1 MARSS
6 KDARAKELL
15 DLGNH
20 LFDKRKPKDSLDQ
33 EIAWN
38 FCPDLAEFQSPLEL
52 GEDWAAD
59 RMDGFP
65 EQVSRELSNQLS
77 ANLRPNGK
85 QWFKSSGGDDE
96 IDADE
101 ANAQFLEY
109 VGKTMRR
116 EMYRAK
122 TGFVGAAKEL
132 DRFYVNFGQ
141 GVMSIE
147 ESPTDRD
154 HLYFRT
160 YHIKDCVWLDNQL
173 GQVDHLHRRS
183 RMSARAMKRMFGEN
197 RLHETIV
204 KAAKKEPNRE
214 FEIRYITMP
223 TEEYNSFG
231 EEGKGGKNIKLPFV
245 CCVIDVEN
253 CCIIK
258 EGGLPTFNYVVP
270 RWQRL
275 AGTQYAFS
283 PATMAALADGRMA
296 QMLSQI
302 LLESG
307 EKAIDPPM
315 IGKQE
320 AVIGQPNIAAGGLSW
335 IDMEA
340 DGKLTEALDVIKI
353 DADMRVAFQMRTDLR
368 EMLSKAFF
376 IDKLTLPETSAKE
389 MTAFEVARRLEEHVR
404 NLLPIFE
411 PIQVEYNARM
421 LDIVFALLVN
431 MKKIDFNRMPDSMSG
446 VDTIWEFDT
455 PIQTAESRLLVEQFL
470 DTCNVITVGM
480 QTEQAVAASGG
491 SAPVHFDKGL
501 RDAVRGVGG
510 PAVWRLTQEE
520 RDAEAEA
527 SEQAMA
533 TQNAMSQIGM
543 GAGIAEQVGKAGQS
557 LGLITPPGK
566 AAAAAG
572 QPAGGGAPA
581 QAQTG
586 AAPAPTGVPLPGGG
600 TANIPAGI
608 DMEGAL
614 QAMGGMGASES
625 GGEDMVA
632 SLSAEVQELRMM
644 LRRMAM
650 QMSNIEDAVTRPK
663 RVKIEKDKSGKIVG
677 ASISGGQG
685 YIEGMAA

>member
-1 MARSS
+1 MAKSY

-20 LFDKRKPKDSLDQ
+20 LFEKRKPKDSLDQ
-33 EIAWN
+33 EIAWQ

-52 GEDWAAD
+52 GEDFAAD
-59 RMDGFP
+59 RMDSFP
-65 EQVSRELSNQLS
+65 EQVSRELSNQLG
-77 ANLRPNGK
+77 ANLRPNGR
-85 QWFKSSGGDDE
+85 QWFLSSTGDDE
-96 IDADE
+96 FDADE
-101 ANAQFLEY
+101 ANAQFLQY
-109 VGKTMRR
+109 VGRTMRR

-122 TGFVGAAKEL
+122 TGFVGATKEL

-147 ESPTDRD
+147 ESPVDRD
-154 HLYFRT
+154 HLFFRT

-173 GQVDHLHRRS
+173 GQVDHLHRKVK
-183 RMSARAMKRMFGEN
+183 MSARAMKRMFGEA

-214 FEIRYITMP
+214 FELRYITMP

-231 EEGKGGKNIKLPFV
+231 EEAKVGKAIRLPFV

-258 EGGLPTFNYVVP
+258 EGGLPVFNYVVP

-275 AGTQYAFS
+275 SGTQYAFS
-283 PATMAALADGRMA
+283 PATMTALADGRMA

-320 AVIGQPNIAAGGLSW
+320 VVIGQPNIAAGGISW
-335 IDMEA
+335 VDMDHDA
-340 DGKLTEALDVIKI
+340 KLTDALDVLKI

-368 EMLSKAFF
+368 EMLSKSFF
-376 IDKLTLPETSAKE
+376 IDKLTLPETSLKE

-411 PIQVEYNARM
+411 PIQVEYNSRL

-431 MKKIDFNRMPDSMSG
+431 MKKIDFSRMPDSLSEA
-446 VDTIWEFDT
+446 DTIWEFDT

-470 DTCNVITVGM
+470 DTCNVLTVGA
-480 QTEQAVAASGG
+480 QTEAAVGQAGG
-491 SAPVHFDKGL
+491 SAPIHFDKGL

-510 PAVWRLTQEE
+510 PATWRKTQEE
-520 RDAEAEA
+520 RDADAEA
-527 SEQAMA
+527 DEQAMA
-533 TQNAMSQIGM
+533 TQDVMGKIGM

-566 AAAAAG
+566 APAAP
-572 QPAGGGAPA
+572 QQGAPA
-581 QAQTG
+581 QG
-586 AAPAPTGVPLPGGG
+586 AAPAALPAPAGPAGMPEGIDMGAALQAIQGGAPGGG
-600 TANIPAGI
+600 A
-608 DMEGAL
+608 E
-614 QAMGGMGASES
+614 E
-625 GGEDMVA
+625 MVA
-632 SLSAEVQELRMM
+632 SLSAEMQEMRMM
-644 LRRMAM
+644 LRRLTM
-650 QMSNIEDAVTRPK
+650 QLSNIEEAVSRPK
-663 RVKIEKDKSGKIVG
+663 RVRIEKDKSGKITG
-677 ASISGGQG
+677 ASISSSGQG
-685 YIEGMAA
+685 LIEGIAA

>member
-1 MARSS
+1 VTALAKSY

-20 LFDKRKPKDSLDQ
+20 LFEKRKPKDSLDQ
-33 EIAWN
+33 EIAWQ
-38 FCPDLAEFQSPLEL
+38 FCPDLAEFQSPLDL

-59 RMDGFP
+59 RMDGYP
-65 EQVSRELSNQLS
+65 EQVSRELSNQLG

-85 QWFKSSGGDDE
+85 QWFKSSAGDDE

-101 ANAQFLEY
+101 GNARFLEY
-109 VGKTMRR
+109 VGRTMRR
-116 EMYRAK
+116 EMYRSK
-122 TGFVGAAKEL
+122 TGFVGASKEL

-154 HLYFRT
+154 HLFFRT
-160 YHIKDCVWLDNQL
+160 YHIKDCAWLDNQL
-173 GQVDHLHRRS
+173 GQVDHLHRRA
-183 RMSARAMKRMFGEN
+183 RMSARAMKRMFGEK
-197 RLHETIV
+197 RLHETV
-204 KAAKKEPNRE
+204 LRAAKKEPNRE

-231 EEGKGGKNIKLPFV
+231 DEGKASGIKLPFT

-253 CCIIK
+253 CGIIK
-258 EGGLPTFNYVVP
+258 EGGVPVFNYVVP

-315 IGKQE
+315 VGKQE
-320 AVIGQPNIAAGGLSW
+320 AVIGQPNIGAGGLTW
-335 IDMEA
+335 IDLDHDA
-340 DGKLTEALDVIKI
+340 KLTDALDVIKL
-353 DADMRVAFQMRTDLR
+353 DADMRVAFQMRADLR

-376 IDKLTLPETSAKE
+376 IDKLTLPETSLKE

-411 PIQVEYNARM
+411 PIQVEYNSKL

-431 MKKIDFNRMPDSMSG
+431 MKKIDFSRMPDTMSD

-470 DTCNVITVGM
+470 DTCNVLTVGA
-480 QTEQAVAASGG
+480 QTEAAVAQAGG
-491 SAPVHFDKGL
+491 AVPIHLDKGL

-510 PAVWRLTQEE
+510 PATWRKTLEE
-520 RDAEAEA
+520 READAEAA
-527 SEQAMA
+527 EQASGVQDTMA
-533 TQNAMSQIGM
+533 QIGM
-543 GAGIAEQVGKAGQS
+543 GAGVAEQVGKAGQS
-557 LGLITPPGK
+557 LGMIMPPGK
-566 AAAAAG
+566 ALAAAPQGAG
-572 QPAGGGAPA
+572 GSAPAPAAPASGGGAMA
-581 QAQTG
+581 
-586 AAPAPTGVPLPGGG
+586 LPSGGM
-600 TANIPAGI
+600 PAGI
-608 DMEGAL
+608 DMGGAL
-614 QAMGGMGASES
+614 QALGGMGGG
-625 GGEDMVA
+625 GGEDMIA
-632 SLSAEVQELRMM
+632 QLSGELQEMRAMM
-644 LRRMAM
+644 RRLAM

-677 ASISGGQG
+677 ASISAGQG

>member
-1 MARSS
+1 MARSY

-52 GEDWAAD
+52 GEDWASD

-65 EQVSRELSNQLS
+65 EQVSRELSNQLAAS
-77 ANLRPNGK
+77 MRPSGK
-85 QWFKSSGGDDE
+85 QWFKSSTGDDE
-96 IDADE
+96 TDADE

-109 VGKTMRR
+109 LGKTMRR
-116 EMYRAK
+116 EMYKVK
-122 TGFVGAAKEL
+122 TGFVGATKEL

-147 ESPTDRD
+147 ESPVDRD

-160 YHIKDCVWLDNQL
+160 HHLKDCVWLDNQL
-173 GQVDHLHRRS
+173 GHVDHLHRRAK
-183 RMSARAMKRMFGEN
+183 MSARAMKRMFGEK
-197 RLHETIV
+197 RLHDTIV
-204 KAAKKEPNRE
+204 RAAKKEPNRE
-214 FEIRYITMP
+214 FEIRYVTMP
-223 TEEYNSFG
+223 TEEYNTFG
-231 EEGKGGKNIKLPFV
+231 EAPGKGAGIKLPFV

-335 IDMEA
+335 VDMDHDA
-340 DGKLTEALDVIKI
+340 KLTDALDVIKL
-353 DADMRVAFQMRTDLR
+353 DADMRVAFQMRADLR
-368 EMLSKAFF
+368 ELLSKAFF
-376 IDKLTLPETSAKE
+376 IDKLTLPEASLKE
-389 MTAFEVARRLEEHVR
+389 MTAFEVSRRLEEHVR

-431 MKKIDFNRMPDSMSG
+431 MKKIDFSRMPDALSEA
-446 VDTIWEFDT
+446 DTTWEFET

-470 DTCNVITVGM
+470 DTCNVLTVGA
-480 QTEQAVAASGG
+480 QTEAAIAQAGG
-491 SAPVHFDKGL
+491 SAPVHLDKGL

-510 PAVWRLTQEE
+510 PAAWRKTQEE
-520 RDAEAEA
+520 READAEASAE
-527 SEQAMA
+527 AMA
-533 TQNAMSQIGM
+533 TQETISQIGM
-543 GAGIAEQVGKAGQS
+543 GAGVAEQVGKAGQS

-566 AAAAAG
+566 AAAAQGA
-572 QPAGGGAPA
+572 GAPA
-581 QAQTG
+581 GPPQAG
-586 AAPAPTGVPLPGGG
+586 AAPAPTPMPLPGGG

-608 DMEGAL
+608 DMGGAL
-614 QAMGGMGASES
+614 SALGGAGA
-625 GGEDMVA
+625 GPGAEDMVA
-632 SLSAEVQELRMM
+632 SLSAEMQDLRMM
-644 LRRMAM
+644 LRRLAM

-663 RVKIEKDKSGKIVG
+663 KVKIEKDKSGKITG
-677 ASISGGQG
+677 ASISSGGRDI
-685 YIEGMAA
+685 IEGIAA

>member
-65 EQVSRELSNQLS
+65 EQVSRELSNQLG

-85 QWFKSSGGDDE
+85 QWFKSSVGDDE

-116 EMYRAK
+116 EMYRVK
-122 TGFVGAAKEL
+122 TGFVGATKEL

-173 GQVDHLHRRS
+173 GQVDHLHRRT
-183 RMSARAMKRMFGEN
+183 RMSARAMKRMFGES

-231 EEGKGGKNIKLPFV
+231 EEGKGGKSIKLPFV

-340 DGKLTEALDVIKI
+340 DGKLTDALDVIKI

-431 MKKIDFNRMPDSMSG
+431 MKKIDFSRMPETMSD

-470 DTCNVITVGM
+470 DTCNVLTVSS
-480 QTEQAVAASGG
+480 QTEAAIAQTGGAV
-491 SAPVHFDKGL
+491 PIHMDKGL

-510 PAVWRLTQEE
+510 PATWRKTQEE
-520 RDAEAEA
+520 RDADAEA

-533 TQNAMSQIGM
+533 TQDTLGQIGM
-543 GAGIAEQVGKAGQS
+543 GASLAEQVGKAGQS
-557 LGLITPPGK
+557 LGMIAPPGK
-566 AAAAAG
+566 GAPAPQGAAG
-572 QPAGGGAPA
+572 GAAQPAPAQPGGGALA
-581 QAQTG
+581 
-586 AAPAPTGVPLPGGG
+586 LPSGGG
-600 TANIPAGI
+600 MPAGI
-608 DMEGAL
+608 DMGGAL
-614 QAMGGMGASES
+614 QALGGMGAES
-625 GGEDMVA
+625 GGEDMMA
-632 SLSAEVQELRMM
+632 SIGAEMQELRAMM
-644 LRRMAM
+644 RRLAM

-663 RVKIEKDKSGKIVG
+663 RVKIEKDKSGKIIG
-677 ASISGGQG
+677 ASVSAGQG

>member
-1 MARSS
+1 MEGSLTLARSY

-38 FCPDLAEFQSPLEL
+38 FAPDLAEFQSPLEL
-52 GEDWAAD
+52 GEDWASD
-59 RMDGFP
+59 RMDGYP
-65 EQVSRELSNQLS
+65 EQVSRELSNQLG

-85 QWFKSSGGDDE
+85 QWFKSSTGDDDS
-96 IDADE
+96 DADE
-101 ANAQFLEY
+101 SNAQFLEY
-109 VGKTMRR
+109 LARTMRR
-116 EMYRAK
+116 EMYKVK
-122 TGFVGAAKEL
+122 TGFVGATKEL

-147 ESPTDRD
+147 ESPADRD

-160 YHIKDCVWLDNQL
+160 HHLKDCVWLDNQL
-173 GQVDHLHRRS
+173 GQVDHLHRRAK
-183 RMSARAMKRMFGEN
+183 MSARAMKRMFGEK
-197 RLHETIV
+197 RLHETIIR
-204 KAAKKEPNRE
+204 AAKKEPNRE

-223 TEEYNSFG
+223 TEEYNTFG
-231 EEGKGGKNIKLPFV
+231 DAGGGSKIKLPFV

-258 EGGLPTFNYVVP
+258 EGGLPVFNYVVP

-307 EKAIDPPM
+307 EKAIDPPL

-335 IDMEA
+335 VDMDHDA
-340 DGKLTEALDVIKI
+340 KLTDALDVIKL
-353 DADMRVAFQMRTDLR
+353 DADMRVAFQMRADLR
-368 EMLSKAFF
+368 ELLSKAFF
-376 IDKLTLPETSAKE
+376 IDKLTLPEASMKE
-389 MTAFEVARRLEEHVR
+389 MTAFEVSRRLEEHVR

-431 MKKIDFNRMPDSMSG
+431 MKKIDFSRMPDSLSEA
-446 VDTIWEFDT
+446 DTTWEFET

-470 DTCNVITVGM
+470 DTCNVLTVGA
-480 QTEQAVAASGG
+480 QTEAAVGQAGG
-491 SAPVHFDKGL
+491 TIPIHFDKGL

-510 PAVWRLTQEE
+510 PAAWRKTQEE
-520 RDAEAEA
+520 RDADAEA

-533 TQNAMSQIGM
+533 TQETIAQIGM
-543 GAGIAEQVGKAGQS
+543 GAGVAEQVGKAGQS

-566 AAAAAG
+566 AAAQQGA
-572 QPAGGGAPA
+572 GGAPA
-581 QAQTG
+581 AQG
-586 AAPAPTGVPLPGGG
+586 QVPAAPVSTPMPLPGGG
-600 TANIPAGI
+600 QANIPAGI
-608 DMEGAL
+608 DMGGAL
-614 QAMGGMGASES
+614 AALGQGG

-632 SLSAEVQELRMM
+632 ALNADVQELRMM

-663 RVKIEKDKSGKIVG
+663 RVKIEKDKAGKITG
-677 ASISGGQG
+677 ASISSGGRDI
-685 YIEGMAA
+685 IEGIAA

>member
-1 MARSS
+1 LARSY

-59 RMDGFP
+59 RMDGYP
-65 EQVSRELSNQLS
+65 EQVSRELSNQLG

-85 QWFKSSGGDDE
+85 QWFKSSTGDDE
-96 IDADE
+96 QDADE
-101 ANAQFLEY
+101 ANARFLEY
-109 VGKTMRR
+109 LGRTIRR
-116 EMYRAK
+116 EIYK
-122 TGFVGAAKEL
+122 PQTGFVGATKEL

-154 HLYFRT
+154 HLYFRNH
-160 YHIKDCVWLDNQL
+160 HIKDCVWLDNQL
-173 GQVDHLHRRS
+173 GQVDHLHRRAK
-183 RMSARAMKRMFGEN
+183 MSARAMRRMFGEK

-223 TEEYNSFG
+223 TEEYNTFG
-231 EEGKGGKNIKLPFV
+231 EEGSGKGASIKLPFV

-335 IDMEA
+335 VDMDHEA
-340 DGKLTEALDVIKI
+340 KLTDALDVIKL
-353 DADMRVAFQMRTDLR
+353 DADMRVAFQMRADLR
-368 EMLSKAFF
+368 ELLAKAFF
-376 IDKLTLPETSAKE
+376 IDKLTLPEASMKE
-389 MTAFEVARRLEEHVR
+389 MTAFEVSRRLEEHVR

-431 MKKIDFNRMPDSMSG
+431 MKKIDFGRMPDGLSD
-446 VDTIWEFDT
+446 VDTMWQFET

-470 DTCNVITVGM
+470 DTCNVLTVGA
-480 QTEQAVAASGG
+480 QTEAAVGQAGG
-491 SAPVHFDKGL
+491 TIPIHFDKGM

-510 PAVWRLTQEE
+510 PAAWRKTQEE
-520 RDAEAEA
+520 RDADAEA
-527 SEQAMA
+527 SEQALA
-533 TQNAMSQIGM
+533 TQETMAMVGT
-543 GAGIAEQVGKAGQS
+543 GAGVAEQVGKAGQS

-566 AAAAAG
+566 AAAA
-572 QPAGGGAPA
+572 QGGAGAPA
-581 QAQTG
+581 QVPQG
-586 AAPAPTGVPLPGGG
+586 AGPATTPMPLPGGG
-600 TANIPAGI
+600 QANIPAGI
-608 DMEGAL
+608 DMGGAL
-614 QAMGGMGASES
+614 AALGGGA
-625 GGEDMVA
+625 GGGSEDMVA

-663 RVKIEKDKSGKIVG
+663 KVRIDKDKNGKITG
-677 ASISGGQG
+677 ASISSGGRDI
-685 YIEGMAA
+685 IEGIAA